1 MVWIIEHTEAQYKEK
16 EMEFGKVLKWCP
28 ERLVL
33 ECGCG
38 ERPTISRIVT
48 ACDGCG
54 KDYMLVFQVKS
65 ASQPSE
71 ESDRGNGSSP
81 LS

>member
-1 MVWIIEHTEAQYKEK
+1 MVRVVERTKAHYQVK
-16 EMEFGKVLKWCP
+16 EMEFGKVRRWRP

-38 ERPTISRIVT
+38 ERPTLTSSVT

-54 KDYMLVFQVKS
+54 KDHMFIFRVET
-65 ASQPSE
+65 APGPSWGE
-71 ESDRGNGSSP
+71 ADRGNGSSH
-81 LS
+81 